1 VVTARGL
8 DPGLPLFTD
17 TETAPIVITTR
28 AGAAVVPDG
37 ARTITAGHDRVNLA
51 DAIGGLASAG
61 FRHIHCEG
69 GPGLLG
75 SLVAADLLDE
85 CCLTIAPML
94 LGSGAQPML
103 PVVIDNPGR
112 WQLVT
117 ARVDGHHLF
126 TRYRRVAR

>member
-1 VVTARGL
+1 
-8 DPGLPLFTD
+8 LFTD
-17 TETAPIVITTR
+17 TETPPIVITTEV
-28 AGAAVVPDG
+28 AAHTVPQG

-51 DAIGGLASAG
+51 DAIGGLGSAG

-103 PVVIDNPGR
+103 PVAIDNPRR

-126 TRYRRVAR
+126 TRYRRASS